1 MSTVQV
7 AEQIKKTYSVG
18 PSAETIRR
26 EVRKGQVGDPP
37 AAYPVAITGICA
49 MPKVLAWKGIVDK
62 NRHPP
67 LLSRWTEADERKL
80 AEASVTTVTIGHT
93 ALRRMVAM
101 KKKELVL
108 AAATMLNEEFEVLR
122 RDWERREQ
130 ITDQESSAPT
140 EEKLVTALE
149 TSVDA
154 TTEGTEGSL

>member
-1 MSTVQV
+1 MF
-7 AEQIKKTYSVG
+7 
-18 PSAETIRR
+18 
-26 EVRKGQVGDPP
+26 
-37 AAYPVAITGICA
+37 
-49 MPKVLAWKGIVDK
+49 
-62 NRHPP
+62 
-67 LLSRWTEADERKL
+67 SRWTEADERKL
-80 AEASVTTVTIGHT
+80 AEASVTTVMIGHT
-93 ALRRMVAM
+93 ALGRMVAM